1 MKKLIITIICTV
13 AIIIG
18 IIFTTSL
25 STHKERNILAVWW
38 WNDQLDTEIYF
49 DYAVK
54 NNITEIYYCN
64 SSFDKNTKDFISLAN
79 KKDIKVYFLCGEYQ
93 WLENR
98 TNLINKLNSYLEY
111 QNNNSKYKF
120 AGVHLDIEPHQNPNF
135 DTNREILITALI
147 QLVYDLE
154 NLYPTINFNYD
165 IPFWFDDEITFNS
178 NTKPAYQH
186 IIDIAD
192 KVTIMSY
199 RDTAEKIYSVAKDEI
214 DYALSVKKKV
224 NLAVEC
230 GDTGEDIVDFSQEG
244 IQHLNKELKS
254 LRSMLPK
261 GFGIAIH
268 HIKSWYDLT

>member
-178 NTKPAYQH
+178 NTKPAY
-186 IIDIAD
+186 A
-192 KVTIMSY
+192 T
-199 RDTAEKIYSVAKDEI
+199 
-214 DYALSVKKKV
+214 LSK
-224 NLAVEC
+224 
-230 GDTGEDIVDFSQEG
+230 
-244 IQHLNKELKS
+244 
-254 LRSMLPK
+254 
-261 GFGIAIH
+261 
-268 HIKSWYDLT
+268 